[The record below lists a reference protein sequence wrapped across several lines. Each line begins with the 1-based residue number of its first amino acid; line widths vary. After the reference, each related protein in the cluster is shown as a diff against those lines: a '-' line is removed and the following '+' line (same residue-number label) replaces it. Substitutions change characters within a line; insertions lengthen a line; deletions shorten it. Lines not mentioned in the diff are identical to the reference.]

1 MLRPRL
7 AAGALLALA
16 ASLIAPPA
24 DAQARRDTGF
34 DLVRLEPSARAS
46 ALAGAGGAL
55 SGDDPLTALY
65 NPALLTPEADRRL
78 SLGYVNHLADVSA
91 GTATYARDL
100 SRLGVSA
107 AATVRFLSYGD
118 FDRTDTEGNAD
129 GTFDASEA
137 ALTLTAAKEL
147 APRVRGGVNVHALF
161 ASIDDAG
168 AQALSADAGVTYRVE
183 SQGLVLGASVHH
195 VGTVLGSLGETAD
208 RLPLDVRLTA
218 SKRLRYVPFTIT
230 AQGFDLQ
237 DLGDRSEA
245 ADSSAIRNAL
255 DHLAV
260 GGELQLGRAL
270 ALRGGYNARRAEA
283 LRSGDRLDLA
293 GISMGFGLDLRR
305 VALDYAYNGWSQY
318 GGLHQFGIR
327 TRL

>member
-16 ASLIAPPA
+16 AFSVLPSAS
-24 DAQARRDTGF
+24 AQSRRDTGF

-55 SGDDPLTALY
+55 MGDDPLTALY
-65 NPALLTPEADRRL
+65 NPALLDAESDRRL
-78 SLGYVNHLADVSA
+78 SIGYVNHLSDVSA
-91 GTATYARDL
+91 GTATYALDL
-100 SRLGVSA
+100 PRVGVTT

-118 FDRTDTEGNAD
+118 FERTDAEGTAD
-129 GTFDASEA
+129 GTFGASEA
-137 ALTLTAAKEL
+137 AVTLTAAKEL
-147 APRVRGGVNVHALF
+147 IPRVRGGVNVHALF

-168 AQALSADAGVTYRVE
+168 AQALAADAGVTYVVE

-195 VGTVLGSLGETAD
+195 IGTVLGSLGETAD

-245 ADSSAIRNAL
+245 ADSSSIRNAL
-255 DHLAV
+255 DHFAV
-260 GGELQLGRAL
+260 GAELQLGRAL
-270 ALRGGYNARRAEA
+270 AVRGGYNARRADA

-293 GISMGFGLDLRR
+293 GISMGFGLDLKR

>member
-7 AAGALLALA
+7 AAGALVALA
-16 ASLIAPPA
+16 ASLVAPSA

-65 NPALLTPEADRRL
+65 NPALLTPDADRSL
-78 SLGYVNHLADVSA
+78 SVGYINHLSDVSA
-91 GTATYARDL
+91 GAVTYARDL
-100 SRLGVSA
+100 SRLGVTA
-107 AATVRFLSYGD
+107 AATVRYLSYGD
-118 FDRTDTEGNAD
+118 FERTDAEGAAG
-129 GTFDASEA
+129 GTFSAGEA
-137 ALTLTAAKEL
+137 AVTLSAARDL
-147 APRVRGGVNVHALF
+147 APRVRGGASVHGLF
-161 ASIDDAG
+161 ATIDDAG
-168 AQALSADAGVTYRVE
+168 AQALTADAGVTYTVE

-195 VGTVLGSLGETAD
+195 VGAVLGSLGETTD

-218 SKRLRYVPFTIT
+218 SKRLRYVPFTFT

-237 DLGDRSEA
+237 DLGDRSPA
-245 ADSSAIRNAL
+245 ADSSALRNAL

-270 ALRGGYNARRAEA
+270 ALRGGYNARRADA

-293 GISMGFGLDLRR
+293 GISMGFGLDLKR

-318 GGLHQFGIR
+318 GGLHQFGVR